1 MCGRYSLFT
10 NDDNREILRIL
21 QEVSERRPNAAV
33 KTGKS
38 FHQHSAY
45 SETGTGNHPA
55 GCSRMG
61 ISQLCPQGGHHQRP
75 FRNGGG
81 KEALPGKSVF
91 RRCIVPS
98 TGFFEWSQ
106 DKAHQKYRFYLPESD
121 ILYMAGLYSVYN
133 QEERFVI
140 LTTEGNASIRDIHHR
155 MPVVISPDHLRI
167 GWENRMWL
175 YKFFPVLFPCWSGN
189 RPDDSLILPMKTCA
203 KSFILLTEHTFCLRV
218 VLPWNGSFC
227 TAI

>member
-10 NDDNREILRIL
+10 DDDNREILRIL

-33 KTGKS
+33 KTGEVFPNNMAPILKLEQGIIRPDAAVWG
-38 FHQHSAY
+38 FPNFARKGVIINAR
-45 SETGTGNHPA
+45 SETA
-55 GCSRMG
+55 AEKK
-61 ISQLCPQGGHHQRP
+61 L
-75 FRNGGG
+75 FR
-81 KEALPGKSVF
+81 ESLFS

-155 MPVVISPDHLRI
+155 MPVVISPDNLQY
-167 GWENRMWL
+167 WL
-175 YKFFPVLFPCWSGN
+175 GE
-189 RPDDSLILPMKTCA
+189 PDAALQIL
-203 KSFILLTEHTFCLRV
+203 S
-218 VLPWNGSFC
+218 GSFPMLGREP
-227 TAI
+227 A

>member
-10 NDDNREILRIL
+10 DGENREILQIL
-21 QEVSERRPNAAV
+21 QEVSERCPNAAV
-33 KTGKS
+33 KTGEVFPTNTAPILKLEQGIIRPDAAVWG
-38 FHQHSAY
+38 FPNFARKGVIINAR
-45 SETGTGNHPA
+45 SETA
-55 GCSRMG
+55 AEKK
-61 ISQLCPQGGHHQRP
+61 L
-75 FRNGGG
+75 FR
-81 KEALPGKSVF
+81 ESLFS

-155 MPVVISPDHLRI
+155 MPVVISPDNLQY
-167 GWENRMWL
+167 WL
-175 YKFFPVLFPCWSGN
+175 GE
-189 RPDDSLILPMKTCA
+189 PDAALQIL
-203 KSFILLTEHTFCLRV
+203 S
-218 VLPWNGSFC
+218 GSFPMLEQEP
-227 TAI
+227 A

>member
-10 NDDNREILRIL
+10 DDDNREILRIL

-33 KTGKS
+33 KTGEVFPNNMAPILKLEQGIIRPDAAVWG
-38 FHQHSAY
+38 FPNFARKGVIINAR
-45 SETGTGNHPA
+45 SETA
-55 GCSRMG
+55 AEKK
-61 ISQLCPQGGHHQRP
+61 L
-75 FRNGGG
+75 FR
-81 KEALPGKSVF
+81 ESLFS

-155 MPVVISPDHLRI
+155 MPVVISPDNLQY
-167 GWENRMWL
+167 WL
-175 YKFFPVLFPCWSGN
+175 GE
-189 RPDDSLILPMKTCA
+189 PDAALQIL
-203 KSFILLTEHTFCLRV
+203 S
-218 VLPWNGSFC
+218 GSFPMLEQEP
-227 TAI
+227 A

>member
-10 NDDNREILRIL
+10 DDDNLEILRIL

-33 KTGKS
+33 KTGEVFPTNTAPILKLEQGIIRPDAAVWG
-38 FHQHSAY
+38 FPNFARKGVIINAR
-45 SETGTGNHPA
+45 SETA
-55 GCSRMG
+55 AEKK
-61 ISQLCPQGGHHQRP
+61 L
-75 FRNGGG
+75 FR
-81 KEALPGKSVF
+81 ESLFS

-155 MPVVISPDHLRI
+155 MPVVISPDHLRY
-167 GWENRMWL
+167 WL
-175 YKFFPVLFPCWSGN
+175 GEPNAALQ
-189 RPDDSLILPMKTCA
+189 IL
-203 KSFILLTEHTFCLRV
+203 S
-218 VLPWNGSFC
+218 GSFPMLEREP
-227 TAI
+227 A

>member
-10 NDDNREILRIL
+10 DDDNREILRIL

-33 KTGKS
+33 KTGEVFPNNMAPILKLEQGIIRPDAAVWG
-38 FHQHSAY
+38 FPNFARKGVIINAR
-45 SETGTGNHPA
+45 SETA
-55 GCSRMG
+55 AEKK
-61 ISQLCPQGGHHQRP
+61 L
-75 FRNGGG
+75 FR
-81 KEALPGKSVF
+81 ESLFS

-106 DKAHQKYRFYLPESD
+106 DKVHQKYRFYLPESD

-155 MPVVISPDHLRI
+155 MPVVISPDNLQY
-167 GWENRMWL
+167 WL
-175 YKFFPVLFPCWSGN
+175 GE
-189 RPDDSLILPMKTCA
+189 PDAALQIL
-203 KSFILLTEHTFCLRV
+203 S
-218 VLPWNGSFC
+218 GSFPMLEREP
-227 TAI
+227 A